1 MYKKQKT
8 KKGKQS
14 TALWQQHQEQ
24 SSSTTQIETCS
35 TAKLTDLLPR
45 KRMGQNHNIPFL
57 RCKQSHRKHRLVRLA
72 GWLAGWLISRER
84 KILLAEWLA
93 DFA

>member
-45 KRMGQNHNIPFL
+45 KRMGQNHNIPFCFL
-57 RCKQSHRKHRLVRLA
+57 RCKQSHRELIRDETGGPGVRVPFGFFLIDSRKHFDR
-72 GWLAGWLISRER
+72 
-84 KILLAEWLA
+84 
-93 DFA
+93 